1 MKSKRVL
8 PSLSLEAA
16 EALRQLDAIMGLV
29 EAGSLKATPTEKAH
43 LLGAIES
50 LRELSKIPQTTSLQ

>member
-1 MKSKRVL
+1 VKSKPVL
-8 PSLSLEAA
+8 PSLSLEAS

-29 EAGSLKATPTEKAH
+29 EAGSLKATATERAH
-43 LLGAIES
+43 LSGAIES